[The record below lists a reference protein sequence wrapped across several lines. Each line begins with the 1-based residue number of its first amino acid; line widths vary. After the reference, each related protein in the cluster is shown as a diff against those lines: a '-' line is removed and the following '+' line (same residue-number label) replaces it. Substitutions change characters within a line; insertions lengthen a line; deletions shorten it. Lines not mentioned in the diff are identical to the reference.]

1 MGGGAPTDTAPLANC
16 RGASQRVLVNDR
28 VGAEH
33 AGKRLADRE
42 TTMAVDGEWKL
53 VIETP
58 MGPQEAQLTVRP
70 TSDTTF
76 DGAMSGQAGQQTFE
90 GAIEGSTL
98 TWQTDITSPMPLTLE
113 FNVTVDGDALSGETK
128 LGMFG
133 TAPVTGVRV

>member
-1 MGGGAPTDTAPLANC
+1 
-16 RGASQRVLVNDR
+16 
-28 VGAEH
+28 
-33 AGKRLADRE
+33 
-42 TTMAVDGEWKL
+42 MAVEGDWKL

-76 DGAMSGQAGQQTFE
+76 EGTMNGQAGQQSFS
-90 GAIEGSTL
+90 GAIGGGTL

-113 FNVTVDGDALSGETK
+113 FHVTVEGDSMSGETK

-133 TAPVTGVRV
+133 TAPVTGTRI